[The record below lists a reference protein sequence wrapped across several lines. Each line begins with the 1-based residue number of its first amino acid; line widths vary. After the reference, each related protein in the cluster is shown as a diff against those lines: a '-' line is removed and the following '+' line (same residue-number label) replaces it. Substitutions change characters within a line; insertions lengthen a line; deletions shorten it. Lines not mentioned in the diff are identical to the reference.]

1 MWNLYHSNRSCN
13 THEKI
18 KDHNMHI
25 ERVLTAKSTLD
36 RNGPIKPSFL
46 VYKAKK
52 EQMEDERKDKIG
64 YENDLL
70 IKKIIKIESKTS
82 PYNPVNLQVKICPA
96 FNNKVYYHQKN
107 RFEIDK
113 ENLVCFIFRIL

>member
-25 ERVLTAKSTLD
+25 DRVLSAKSTLD
-36 RNGPIKPSFL
+36 KNGPIKPSFL

-52 EQMEDERKDKIG
+52 EQMEEESKDKIG
-64 YENDLL
+64 YENDNLL
-70 IKKIIKIESKTS
+70 KKIIRIESKTS
-82 PYNPVNLQVKICPA
+82 PYNPVNLHVKI
-96 FNNKVYYHQKN
+96 
-107 RFEIDK
+107 
-113 ENLVCFIFRIL
+113 